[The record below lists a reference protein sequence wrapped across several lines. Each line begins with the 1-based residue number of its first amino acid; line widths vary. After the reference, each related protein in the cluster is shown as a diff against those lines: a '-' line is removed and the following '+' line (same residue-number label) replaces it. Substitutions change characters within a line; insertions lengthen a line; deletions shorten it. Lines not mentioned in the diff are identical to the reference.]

1 MREDEFSESDLGK
14 FKCDLCTEMFSLESY
29 LGGKYQLK
37 YDMFMSLESDKG
49 KGYTSAIF
57 L

>member
-1 MREDEFSESDLGK
+1 MNSVKVTWVNSSGIYVL
-14 FKCDLCTEMFSLESY
+14 KCFPWNRRKM
-29 LGGKYQLK
+29 KYQLK

-49 KGYTSAIF
+49 KGYISAIF